1 MPAKEK
7 IYGRT
12 DHVVEDIGTGAEDIY
27 ISFCAPEQMGFDMSR
42 FHAPNVAAVYGG
54 YGFDQPQGAM
64 PSDIRA
70 PAIMCHFIREIDGGV
85 EFRSRFWMGYKL
97 IDGKPVLSIPPGES
111 VPPTC
116 RTASPTTTSGVLQPQ
131 VAAARDLG
139 GVQGRRP
146 GSVKPGRE
154 EALMPMKLMAASRR
168 RPGLTRAEYFRY
180 IEHYHGTVA
189 RLERFKIEK
198 YIQNH
203 VIDGAFGVISD
214 ADGHKNK
221 VADRDAVV
229 ELHFDS
235 FRDMLATLEP
245 EGVTTSRA
253 NQDGK
258 FFADEPTNIIVMA
271 EETELPVAKPTPDF
285 NPGLGEPGKG
295 ALKVMQ
301 YIMRRPDVFPQDFH
315 RLWRQA
321 HDEALAASPY
331 ASDMFRKIVVSK
343 RSRVNDNDAAARAHF
358 KMVDPPVYDLVVSF
372 ILDSMEQ
379 AGAFRQYFDAITA
392 ARWSSPTGRSRSS
405 ST

>member
-1 MPAKEK
+1 
-7 IYGRT
+7 
-12 DHVVEDIGTGAEDIY
+12 
-27 ISFCAPEQMGFDMSR
+27 
-42 FHAPNVAAVYGG
+42 
-54 YGFDQPQGAM
+54 
-64 PSDIRA
+64 
-70 PAIMCHFIREIDGGV
+70 
-85 EFRSRFWMGYKL
+85 
-97 IDGKPVLSIPPGES
+97 
-111 VPPTC
+111 
-116 RTASPTTTSGVLQPQ
+116 
-131 VAAARDLG
+131 
-139 GVQGRRP
+139 
-146 GSVKPGRE
+146 
-154 EALMPMKLMAASRR
+154 MPMKLMAVSRR

-253 NQDGK
+253 NQDGR

-285 NPGLGEPGKG
+285 NPGLGEPGNG

-315 RLWRQA
+315 RLWRRA

-331 ASDMFRKIVVSK
+331 AERHVPQDR
-343 RSRVNDNDAAARAHF
+343 R
-358 KMVDPPVYDLVVSF
+358 
-372 ILDSMEQ
+372 EQ
-379 AGAFRQYFDAITA
+379 ALARERQRRGRARPLQDGRPAGVRPRRLVHPRQHGAGRRLPAVLRRHHEQR
-392 ARWSSPTGRSRSS
+392 RWSSPTGRSRSS